1 MTAAILTKVQKLLNL
16 GTNTGATEGER
27 ENALRMAHNLLI
39 KHNLSMEDLDELK
52 TLEERI
58 DLPYEAWSMLWS
70 GQLAVSISR
79 LFLCKVYKGNKIN
92 GTKAQLHFVGRVSN
106 VTTAKMMHEYLVN
119 SILKECRKNWKHN
132 LAPESRS
139 FSLGASSKIFQRV
152 MELMEKPSEEIL
164 STGTALAVVQI
175 YKAEEEANS
184 AFLKSVGVNLIKG
197 KASSKQKNVRMDAY
211 QAGKTYG
218 ANVSLNGQVSS
229 SSTAYLN

>member
-1 MTAAILTKVQKLLNL
+1 MTTIILTKVQKLINL
-16 GTNTGATEGER
+16 GTNTGASEGER

-39 KHNLSMEDLDELK
+39 KHNLSMEDLDGLK

-58 DLPYEAWSMLWS
+58 DMPYEAWSMQWS

-79 LFLCKVYKGNKIN
+79 LFLCKVYKGNKVN
-92 GTKAQLHFVGRVSN
+92 GTKSKLHFVGRVSN
-106 VTTAKMMHEYLVN
+106 VTTAKMMHEYLVD
-119 SILKECRKNWKHN
+119 SILKECRKNWRHN

-139 FSLGASSKIFQRV
+139 FALGASSKIFKRV

-164 STGTALAVVQI
+164 SSGTSLAVVQI
-175 YKAEEEANS
+175 YKVEEEANS

-197 KASSKQKNVRMDAY
+197 KQNSKVKNILSDAY
-211 QAGKTYG
+211 NQGKTYG
-218 ANVSLNGQVSS
+218 AGVSLNGQVSS